1 MCIDL
6 AGSNFA
12 RGCGVAELSAT
23 MEDYLEAIYRLE
35 MQRGTVRV
43 KDIAAAMAVK
53 MPSVTSALQTLAEQG
68 VISYTPYRPVEFT
81 PEGRRIAKGV
91 YNRHQALCEFLTDI
105 LQLDAKTAEGEA
117 CRMEHSVGSETLM
130 RLLTLID
137 FIKRCPR
144 GGDDWLKHLK
154 GRWEQGPCTD
164 DCKSCIG
171 SIQIPESAPFS
182 PPAADTPLITLN
194 MLEPGKRGV
203 IVKLCGHGALRRRIM
218 DMGITP
224 GSDLEV
230 ERLAPLGDPMEFKI
244 RGYHLSLRNEE
255 AAKIHVRP
263 TS

>member
-1 MCIDL
+1 M
-6 AGSNFA
+6 
-12 RGCGVAELSAT
+12 AELSAT

-68 VISYTPYRPVEFT
+68 AISYTPYRPVEFT
-81 PEGRRIAKGV
+81 AEGRRIAKGV

-105 LQLDAKTAEGEA
+105 LQLDPRTAEAEA
-117 CRMEHSVGSETLM
+117 CSMEHSVGGETLM

-144 GGDDWLKHLK
+144 GGEDWLKHLK
-154 GRWEQGPCTD
+154 GRWEQGPCEG

-171 SIQIPESAPFS
+171 SIEIPETAPFAA
-182 PPAADTPLITLN
+182 PLADTPLITLDK
-194 MLEPGKRGV
+194 LEPGQRGV
-203 IVKLCGHGALRRRIM
+203 IVKLGGHGALRRRIM

-263 TS
+263 AS